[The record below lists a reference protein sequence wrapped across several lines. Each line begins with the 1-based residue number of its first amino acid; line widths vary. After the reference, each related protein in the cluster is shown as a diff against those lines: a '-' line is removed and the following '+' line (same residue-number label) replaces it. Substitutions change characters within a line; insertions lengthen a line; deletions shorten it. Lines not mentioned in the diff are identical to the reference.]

1 MNSISGVLRE
11 TYSTLP
17 PVNINEALQN
27 VVSLVKIVA
36 SRAFEALKF
45 LMGSIHQLFISA
57 SNWWMKEASPSEPIT
72 PDRRLSGIPIGPV
85 SPEERAQTTA
95 LIKTTVSDA
104 EATMLRESAP
114 GLRTQVL
121 TISAKPLKSFTA
133 SKAEFQKS
141 PEFHRPR
148 HGIPYPNVDQIAGN
162 IFLGSKAE
170 FLDNRANYS
179 HIITVTDMTR
189 HGGPI
194 TEEGITQLYYPL
206 QDRPD
211 LSDRGESH
219 LQTLI
224 DNGTL
229 ENEVFPV
236 LDQALTGKTNVLVHC
251 EFGKNRSASIVIA
264 YLINR
269 CVVSYEEAL
278 HFLRSKRWCV
288 GVNDYT
294 KSKTDKYTCLRQEV
308 EFPHFMQNADVVY
321 HETLKKYHTTV
332 KEALLRSAS

>member
-11 TYSTLP
+11 TYSNLP

-27 VVSLVKIVA
+27 AVSLVKIVA

-45 LMGSIHQLFISA
+45 LMGSIHQLFLSA
-57 SNWWMKEASPSEPIT
+57 SNWWMKEVSPAAPII
-72 PDRRLSGIPIGPV
+72 PNQMLSKDPPVELVPAERLSG
-85 SPEERAQTTA
+85 EQAQMFRDR
-95 LIKTTVSDA
+95 VV
-104 EATMLRESAP
+104 E
-114 GLRTQVL
+114 LRTEVL
-121 TISAKPLKSFTA
+121 AVSRHPLSSFA
-133 SKAEFQKS
+133 QSEAIFKRS
-141 PEFHRPR
+141 PEFHQER
-148 HGIPYPNVDQIAGN
+148 HRIPYPNVDQIAGN

-170 FLDNRANYS
+170 FLDNTANYS

-194 TEEGITQLYYPL
+194 TEKGVTQLYYPL

-211 LSDRGESH
+211 VSDTGESH

-288 GVNDYT
+288 GVHDYT
-294 KSKTDKYTCLRQEV
+294 KSKTDKCTRLRQEV
-308 EFPHFMQNADVVY
+308 EFSHFMQNADVVY
-321 HETLKKYHTTV
+321 HKTLKKYHTTV
-332 KEALLRSAS
+332 RDRLLA